1 MIPRYWKEVASMSFS
16 SAVVM
21 CLLVLT
27 LSFINPSL
35 ARSESVSNPP
45 AASEINNLAAAL
57 VGAKSEEEQERLLA
71 DKHDL
76 MNTSLLAALKALA
89 DPFIQKGDYVEA
101 QRISH
106 IAVRVAERMGDRL
119 ALGTALCDLG
129 SAYGRQMTRAV
140 ESLNYLQKSLV
151 IFDELGNKQGKARVL
166 QAIGVAYGL
175 QRRNELAVEN
185 YEKSLALSEE
195 VGDRNLTALNINSLG
210 LAHSSMGHY
219 ELGLQYYQKA
229 RKLSE
234 ELNDK
239 GLLHIALNNIATYYI
254 AQGRYAEGLDYLHKS
269 LRVIEEMGS
278 AGDRRSLAYK
288 LQNIGLIYRH
298 QGNLDQALTYAR
310 RSLEILENINDKFGT
325 ANLRNNIGVIYK
337 AQGNYEQ
344 ALDWFQ
350 KSLRGYEELKATP
363 GIARC
368 LNNIGDTYRLQG
380 RMTEAIEPLQK
391 SLQLREENHDRAGIA
406 LTLNNLARLYQDQG
420 KNAEMLDV
428 SRRAATLSMEINGR
442 EELWDSQDRIGRGLA
457 ALGQPVEARQ
467 SFLAAINTV
476 ESLRREVAGGEQQ
489 QQSFLENRLS
499 PWLGMIDLLLSQN
512 ETAEAL
518 TFAEQSKARV
528 LLDTLQAGRSSLRK
542 SLSPEEL
549 KAEEEQRLR
558 LVSLN
563 SQLTTEMRRD
573 KPNAQSL
580 AEVQTSVA
588 KARLEYEDF
597 ETKLYVAHPE
607 LKVHRGEAPIIKAEE
622 ITALLPDAASA
633 ILEYVVGDDQTY
645 LFVIT
650 KAAGQVEAEVRVYT
664 LPIKRKELVKQTE
677 SFRQQLAGRD
687 LGFRVS
693 AAKLYELLLKPAD
706 AQLRGKA
713 NLVIVPDST
722 LWDLPFQALLSGA
735 NRFLI
740 EDAAIAYAPSLT
752 VLREMTMRRKNHAA
766 DNTPATLLALGNPM
780 VANGT
785 SNRAALTLRDGKLDP
800 LPEAEQE
807 VKAVGR
813 LYGASRSKVYI
824 GADAREDRVKSEASN
839 AKILHFATHA
849 MLNNASPMYSH
860 LALAEGNDKED
871 GLLEAWE
878 LMQLNLHADLAV
890 LSACETARGRIGAG
904 EGMIGFSWAMFIA
917 GVPSIVV
924 SQWKV
929 ESAGTRDLM
938 VNFHRALISPAV
950 AGKAKPTKTEALRQA
965 ALKLMKNPET
975 NHPFYWAGFVL
986 VGDGR

>member
-1 MIPRYWKEVASMSFS
+1 MSFS

-71 DKHDL
+71 DKRDL
-76 MNTSLLAALKALA
+76 INTSLLAALKALA
-89 DPFIQKGDYVEA
+89 EPSIQKGEYVEA

-106 IAVRVAERMGDRL
+106 IAVRIAERMGDRL

-129 SAYGRQMTRAV
+129 SAYGRQMNRAT
-140 ESLNYLQKSLV
+140 ESLNYLQKSLA
-151 IFDELGNKQGKARVL
+151 IFEELGDKKEEARAL

-175 QRRNELAVEN
+175 QRRNELAVES

-195 VGDRNLTALNINSLG
+195 VGDRKLTALILNSIG

-219 ELGLQYYQKA
+219 ELGLEFYQKGRA
-229 RKLSE
+229 LSE
-234 ELNDK
+234 KLNDK
-239 GLLHIALNNIATYYI
+239 ATLHMALNNIATYYI
-254 AQGRYAEGLDYLHKS
+254 AQGRYAEGLDYLQKS
-269 LRVIEEMGS
+269 LKIMEELGS

-298 QGNLDQALTYAR
+298 QGNLDQALTYSR
-310 RSLEILENINDKFGT
+310 RSLEILENIDDKFGI

-337 AQGNYEQ
+337 SQGLHEQ
-344 ALDWFQ
+344 ALEWFQ
-350 KSLRGYEELKATP
+350 KSLRGYEELKASP

-380 RMTEAIEPLQK
+380 RMAEAIEPLRK

-406 LTLNNLARLYQDQG
+406 LTLNNLGRLYQDQG
-420 KNAEMLDV
+420 KYAEMLDV
-428 SRRAATLSMEINGR
+428 SRRAASLSTEINGR
-442 EELWDSQDRIGRGLA
+442 EELWDAQDRVGRGFA

-489 QQSFLENRLS
+489 QQSFLENRIS
-499 PWLGMIDLLLSQN
+499 PWLGMIDLLLSQK
-512 ETAEAL
+512 EYAEAL
-518 TFAEQSKARV
+518 TFAERSKARV
-528 LLDTLQAGRSSLRK
+528 LLDTLQVGRSSLRK
-542 SLSPEEL
+542 SLSPQEL
-549 KAEEEQRLR
+549 QAEEQQRLR

-573 KPNAQSL
+573 KPNAQTV
-580 AEVQTSVA
+580 AELQTNVA

-597 ETKLYVAHPE
+597 ETRLYVAHPE
-607 LKVHRGEAPIIKAEE
+607 LKVQRGEAPIIKAEE

-633 ILEYVVGDDQTY
+633 LLEYVVGNDQTY

-650 KAAGQVEAEVRVYT
+650 KAAGKVEAEVQVYT
-664 LPIKRKELVKQTE
+664 VPIKRKELVKQTE
-677 SFRQQLAGRD
+677 AFRQQLAGRD
-687 LGFRVS
+687 LGFRAS
-693 AAKLYELLLKPAD
+693 AGNLYELLLKPAET
-706 AQLRGKA
+706 QLQGKT
-713 NLVIVPDST
+713 NLVIAPDST
-722 LWDLPFQALLSGA
+722 LWDLPFQALMSGA

-740 EDAAIAYAPSLT
+740 EDAAISYAPSLT
-752 VLREMTMRRKNHAA
+752 VMREMTRRRNNPAA
-766 DNTPATLLALGNPM
+766 DTASATLLALGNPL
-780 VANGT
+780 VGNET
-785 SNRAALTLRDGKLDP
+785 IHRAALTLRDGKLDP
-800 LPEAEQE
+800 LPDAEQE

-813 LYGASRSKVYI
+813 LYGLSRSKVYT
-824 GADAREDRVKSEASN
+824 GAEAREDRVKSEAGT

-849 MLNNASPMYSH
+849 MLNNGSPMYSH
-860 LALAEGNDKED
+860 LALAEGNAKED